1 MNIVERK
8 RRLTREALESAQGNS
23 LSAQALNDDYI
34 DDEDTDGMESDEVDI
49 FERKRKFEKVLDRFE
64 RHRREN
70 RLQLK
75 GNDLRYNVYLKKLKK
90 YARKD
95 LGLDIA
101 GYKDYVSN
109 LRQFARVNNDFDVF
123 AKDSLFNEEYA
134 ETPYVRGHQLFN
146 VEDDTEPFY
155 HNKSGYEKMKE
166 NRRRFSVT
174 ISKLMRS
181 LPAHLTIR
189 DRENI
194 DELKKNFKTYIAQ
207 DVILLERL
215 RLLNKK
221 HKKEC
226 IERENRR
233 RMIKDL

>member
-1 MNIVERK
+1 M
-8 RRLTREALESAQGNS
+8 
-23 LSAQALNDDYI
+23 
-34 DDEDTDGMESDEVDI
+34 
-49 FERKRKFEKVLDRFE
+49 
-64 RHRREN
+64 
-70 RLQLK
+70 
-75 GNDLRYNVYLKKLKK
+75 RYNVYLKKLKK

-123 AKDSLFNEEYA
+123 AKDSLFNDEYA
-134 ETPYVRGHQLFN
+134 ETPYVRGEQLFN
-146 VEDDTEPFY
+146 DEGQEEFY
-155 HNKSGYEKMKE
+155 LDKSGYEKMKD
-166 NRRRFSVT
+166 NRRRFCVT

-181 LPAHLTIR
+181 FPAHLTIR

-194 DELKKNFKTYIAQ
+194 DELKKNFKTYVSQ
-207 DVILLERL
+207 DMILLERL

-226 IERENRR
+226 IDREDRR
-233 RMIKDL
+233 RMIKDLQDVPEEVLVKAGVKRKEYKQM